1 MSRAYYNEIDPYAA
15 QWLENLI
22 AAGHIAPGDVDTR
35 SIEDVTPG
43 DLAGYTQC
51 HFFAGIGVWSYA
63 LRLAGWPDDR
73 PVWTGSC
80 PCQPSARQ
88 AKALGLLTS
97 GTYGLRSTTSLSDA
111 DPLSSL
117 GSKLQARTAS
127 FGSTLYA
134 LTWKDRGTPQGQ
146 SISALR
152 ASVRRI
158 SGNDCIGWPT
168 PNAMPPNRG
177 GLQSSAEKA
186 MERRLQG
193 HQLNLDDAVCLTGWV
208 TPSSRDWKDT
218 PGMAIER
225 EDGRSRLDQLP
236 RQANLAGY
244 STESGRHSGTTL
256 TDAARMAGPK
266 RRTVTGEMLTG
277 SSAGMESGGQL
288 NPAHSRWLMGLPPE
302 WDDCAPTV
310 TRSSRR
316 SRPSS

>member
-1 MSRAYYNEIDPYAA
+1 
-15 QWLENLI
+15 
-22 AAGHIAPGDVDTR
+22 
-35 SIEDVTPG
+35 
-43 DLAGYTQC
+43 
-51 HFFAGIGVWSYA
+51 
-63 LRLAGWPDDR
+63 
-73 PVWTGSC
+73 
-80 PCQPSARQ
+80 
-88 AKALGLLTS
+88 
-97 GTYGLRSTTSLSDA
+97 
-111 DPLSSL
+111 
-117 GSKLQARTAS
+117 
-127 FGSTLYA
+127 
-134 LTWKDRGTPQGQ
+134 
-146 SISALR
+146 
-152 ASVRRI
+152 
-158 SGNDCIGWPT
+158 
-168 PNAMPPNRG
+168 
-177 GLQSSAEKA
+177 